1 VNKFGGVAAALALA
15 VLLVGS
21 TAAAT
26 QASGGFAAYQV
37 TVISPKGSHSVVI
50 NETVSPSSK
59 AGYQDLVLQFIG
71 GVQNLTYS
79 RVVNT
84 TADLFPYVPTVTN
97 QTFDYSNGTLYSVHV
112 HVTVSSSISITFRGS
127 QYTLSVLTITAT
139 GSYGNHSA
147 SANGTVETFPSTLVY
162 SASVGN
168 STYGLQSVLQNT
180 DLPLVP
186 TSSQMTTAAE
196 VGAGA
201 VVGVAA
207 LGGVFLLR
215 RRERKVS
222 SQGEKPLHWV
232 D

>member
-1 VNKFGGVAAALALA
+1 MNKIKGVAVVLALV

-21 TAAAT
+21 SATAA
-26 QASGGFAAYQV
+26 QISRGFATYQV
-37 TVISPKGSHSVVI
+37 SFSSPKGGHSVTI

-79 RVVNT
+79 RVVNS
-84 TADLFPYVPTVTN
+84 TADLFPYVPSVTN
-97 QTFDYSNGTLYSVHV
+97 QTFDYTNGTLYSVHV
-112 HVTVSSSISITFRGS
+112 HVMVSGSTSITFKGS
-127 QYTLSVLTITAT
+127 HYTLSVLTITAT

-168 STYGLQSVLQNT
+168 STDRLQAVLQNT
-180 DLPLVP
+180 DLPLVSG
-186 TSSQMTTAAE
+186 SSQMTTAAY

-201 VVGVAA
+201 VGVAA
-207 LGGVFLLR
+207 LGGAFLFR

-222 SQGEKPLHWV
+222 SKREKPLHWV